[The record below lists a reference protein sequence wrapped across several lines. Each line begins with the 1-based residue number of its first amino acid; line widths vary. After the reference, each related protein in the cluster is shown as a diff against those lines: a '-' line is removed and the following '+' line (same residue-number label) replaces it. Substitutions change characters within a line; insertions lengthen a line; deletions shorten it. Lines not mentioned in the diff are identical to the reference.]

1 MNLEGLNEVQKE
13 AVIKTDG
20 PLLILAGAGSG
31 KTKVLTTKVAY
42 LIEKGVAPTNILAIT
57 FTNKAAKEMKER
69 IYKLVGSDAY
79 NIQISTFH
87 SFGLKIVKEN
97 YNLLGY
103 EKNFTILDSDD
114 TLSVIKKI
122 MKQMNID
129 IKQLNPRYVKNN
141 ISSAKNELIEPSEY
155 EKLIS
160 VDYEKIIAKIYNQY
174 QKELVKNNSLDFDD
188 LLMLPIKLFREYP
201 RVLKVYQERFK
212 YILIDEY
219 QDTNEAQYLLTKMIS
234 ALYKN
239 ICVVGDNDQSVYSFR
254 GANYKNILNFEQDYK
269 DAKVIMLEQNYR
281 STKTILNAANS
292 VIKNNEFRKDK
303 NLWSDKEEGKKIKY
317 YRAYDEKHEGDYV
330 ISEIRKLLEQG
341 YREDEI
347 AVIYRTNAQSRVL
360 EEQFLKSGLPY
371 KIVGSFFFYNRKE
384 IKDLIAYLKVIY
396 NEKDDVNVERIINV
410 PKRGIGTKTINNL
423 VNRASIEGI
432 SIYDAIETGKELEF
446 KKIIEELKQASE
458 NVSLTE
464 LIDLV
469 LDKSGIK
476 AELESEKSLE
486 ADIRL
491 ENLEEFKS
499 ITKSF
504 EEKEGLVSLED
515 FLNEITLVS
524 DVEEHKNETNR
535 ITLMTMHA
543 VKGLEFDVVFI
554 VGMEEGIFPHANS
567 SFDKQDL
574 EEERRLCYV
583 AITRAKK
590 ELYIINAKRR
600 MLYGK
605 DSINPPSRFINE
617 IDSEYIETDEKN
629 VTKKIDK
636 ESMLF
641 DEDVT
646 YNIGE
651 MVKQDSYGEGIVV
664 GIDDKFVTIAFTYP
678 TGTKKF
684 LKNHK
689 SIRRV

>member
-1 MNLEGLNEVQKE
+1 MNLDGLNEVQKK

-42 LIEKGVAPTNILAIT
+42 LIEKGIDPTNILAIT
-57 FTNKAAKEMKER
+57 FTNKAAKEMKDR
-69 IYKLVGSDAY
+69 IYKLVGSEAY

-160 VDYEKIIAKIYNQY
+160 VDYEKIIAKIYDKY

-234 ALYKN
+234 SLYKN

-269 DAKVIMLEQNYR
+269 DAEIIMLEQNYR

-303 NLWSDKEEGKKIKY
+303 NLWSNKEEGKKVKY

-590 ELYIINAKRR
+590 ELYIVNAKRR

-617 IDSEYIETDEKN
+617 IDSDYIETDEKN

-636 ESMLF
+636 ESK
-641 DEDVT
+641 D
-646 YNIGE
+646 N
-651 MVKQDSYGEGIVV
+651 
-664 GIDDKFVTIAFTYP
+664 
-678 TGTKKF
+678 
-684 LKNHK
+684 
-689 SIRRV
+689 RRK